1 MAIMVVITGL
11 VLLGLAFGFLVAVSI
26 GMKRE
31 DRRGGYRGLRDSSES
46 GALSH
51 SGRMLVN
58 LNFRDIDGRLAD
70 SIELDDLENDAHVAR
85 PDHRIAA

>member
-11 VLLGLAFGFLVAVSI
+11 ILLGLAFGFLTAVSI

-31 DRRGGYRGLRDSSES
+31 DRRGGYRGLRHSSES

-58 LNFRDIDGRLAD
+58 LNFRNIDSLAD
-70 SIELDDLENDAHVAR
+70 SIDLDELEKEAPGGR

>member
-1 MAIMVVITGL
+1 MAIMVVISGL

-31 DRRGGYRGLRDSSES
+31 DRRGGYRSLRDDSES
-46 GALSH
+46 GPLSH

-58 LNFRDIDGRLAD
+58 LNFRVVDGRMV
-70 SIELDDLENDAHVAR
+70 DDLDLEDLEDDPSGGSSVHRVA
-85 PDHRIAA
+85 A